1 MLINKDISIII
12 FMESLFLINLK
23 YKADVIKQIDVITN
37 SE

>member
-12 FMESLFLINLK
+12 FMESLFLIKLK